1 MTHEEGLAK
10 GWKDYP
16 TFSKDLDISEDELVY
31 LHETANRPML
41 VAWYNPRIDDYLF
54 ATNNRHGYD
63 AYQAWLANNR
73 IGMNLF
79 SSNAKNV

>member
-16 TFSKDLDISEDELVY
+16 IFSKDLDISEDELIHLY
-31 LHETANRPML
+31 ETANRPML
-41 VAWYNPRIDDYLF
+41 VAWYDSSIDDYLF
-54 ATNNRHGYD
+54 ATNNRHGYNV
-63 AYQAWLANNR
+63 YQAWLANNR